1 METWISNDPS
11 KSNCMIIECV
21 ERGYTLLQIPRG
33 SGCRGRGVGVLL
45 NTSIKLTT
53 RLMPVYAAKSFE
65 SMELIITIASILF
78 RLVVIHRI
86 PLSKENNI
94 KRSSFITEFTDYR
107 SLLV

>member
-1 METWISNDPS
+1 
-11 KSNCMIIECV
+11 MIIECV

-45 NTSIKLTT
+45 NTN
-53 RLMPVYAAKSFE
+53 
-65 SMELIITIASILF
+65 ILF